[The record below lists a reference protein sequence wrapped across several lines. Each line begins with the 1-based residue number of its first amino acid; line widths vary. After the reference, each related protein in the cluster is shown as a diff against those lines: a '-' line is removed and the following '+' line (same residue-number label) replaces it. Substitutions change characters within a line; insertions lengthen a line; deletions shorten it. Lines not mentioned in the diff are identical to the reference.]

1 MTEPAA
7 KKPKP
12 WIGALKY
19 VIGFALLG
27 WVLLLNWNGK
37 DKDGVHEPGLVE
49 ILQRTPD
56 YTFVALVFI
65 TYVCVVFS
73 QYVRWYF
80 LVKALDFPFKFKDAV
95 RLGMVA
101 TFYSMFLPSAIG
113 GDIIKAVFIAR
124 EQPGRKTMAVSTVIA
139 DRLLGLFGLLVF
151 AGFFGGAMWLA
162 GNERIIGNPKLQYI
176 IVGSAAAATVGAV
189 GFLAIGFINAHRFD
203 VIRKKLR
210 KDILQQLW
218 LTMYTYRQKPLTIL
232 LGVGL
237 SAISHSLMMLVFH
250 FAVQIFP
257 PENLAMLGT
266 FTEHCVIAPIGYI
279 IQAVVPVPAG
289 VGVSEFSFGSLYE
302 FIRPGGGK
310 VVGVT
315 GRLAMRVVEWILGA
329 ICYIVFLNMKREL
342 PTEKADG

>member
-1 MTEPAA
+1 MTEPAT

-27 WVLLLNWNGK
+27 LVLALNWNGK
-37 DKDGVHEPGLVE
+37 DKDGVHEPGLVD

-56 YTFVALVFI
+56 FGLFGSVFVLIAG
-65 TYVCVVFS
+65 VVFT
-73 QYVRWYF
+73 QYVRWYY
-80 LVKALDFPFKFKDAV
+80 LVKALDFPFYFKDAL
-95 RLGMVA
+95 RLGMVG
-101 TFYSMFLPSAIG
+101 TFYNTFLPGAIG
-113 GDIIKAVFIAR
+113 GDIVKAVFIAR

-162 GNERIIGNPKLQYI
+162 GNERIITNPKLQYI
-176 IVGSAAAATVGAV
+176 ILGSAAAATVGAL
-189 GFLAIGFINAHRFD
+189 GFLAIGFINAKRAEA
-203 VIRKKLR
+203 IRGKLKK
-210 KDILQQLW
+210 DTLQQLW
-218 LTMYTYRQKPLTIL
+218 MTVWMYRQKPLTIL

-237 SAISHSLMMLVFH
+237 SAIGHSLMMLAFH

-257 PENLAMLGT
+257 PEDMNMLGS

-279 IQAVVPVPAG
+279 IQAVVPLPGG
-289 VGVSEFSFGSLYE
+289 VGVSEFTFGGLYE

-310 VVGVT
+310 VVGLT
-315 GRLAMRVVEWILGA
+315 GRLAMRVCEWILGA
-329 ICYIVFLNMKREL
+329 VCYIAFLTMKREK
-342 PTEKADG
+342 PTEQADG

>member
-12 WIGALKY
+12 WIGAIKY

-27 WVLLLNWNGK
+27 LVLALNWNGK
-37 DKDGVHEPGLVE
+37 DKDGVHEPGLVD

-56 YTFVALVFI
+56 YGFFALVFVTI
-65 TYVCVVFS
+65 AGVVFS

-95 RLGMVA
+95 RLGMVG
-101 TFYSMFLPSAIG
+101 TFYNTFLPGAIG
-113 GDIIKAVFIAR
+113 GDIVKAVFIAR

-176 IVGSAAAATVGAV
+176 IMGSAAAATVGAL

-203 VIRKKLR
+203 VIRKKLK
-210 KDILQQLW
+210 KDTLQQLW
-218 LTMYTYRQKPLTIL
+218 LTMWTYRQRPLTIL

-237 SAISHSLMMLVFH
+237 SAIGHSLMMLAFH
-250 FAVQIFP
+250 FSVQIFP
-257 PENLAMLGT
+257 PENLLMLGS

-279 IQAVVPVPAG
+279 IQAVVPLPGG
-289 VGVSEFSFGSLYE
+289 VGVSEFTFGGLYE

-310 VVGVT
+310 VVGLT

-342 PTEKADG
+342 PTENADG